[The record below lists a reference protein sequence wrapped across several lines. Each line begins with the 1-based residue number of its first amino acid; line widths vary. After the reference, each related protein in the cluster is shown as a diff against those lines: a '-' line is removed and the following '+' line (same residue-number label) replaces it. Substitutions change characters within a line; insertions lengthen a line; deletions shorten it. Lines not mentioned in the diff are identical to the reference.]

1 MGLALEVRNLSIRF
15 GRKTIIEDLSF
26 EVESGTT
33 LAILG
38 PNGAGKTVLFKTLIG
53 LLPHGGAITWPA
65 GTRLGY
71 VPQKLDIERNLPVTC
86 RDFLS
91 SMAKVSGVGRTDLP
105 QALKKVGMDAGL
117 LNTSIGTLSG
127 GQFQRLLVACA
138 LIRNP
143 TVLMLDEA
151 AAGVDEPGQALL
163 YELIQGIREQ
173 GCTVLFISH
182 ELNVVGRYADKVLC
196 LAHGEA
202 WFGAPKSSLA
212 AEFLT
217 KVYGQDIQFHSH
229 DHSSH

>member
-15 GRKTIIEDLSF
+15 GRKTIIEDLNF
-26 EVESGTT
+26 EVEAGTT
-33 LAILG
+33 IAILG

-53 LLPHGGAITWPA
+53 LQPHGGEIIWPA

-91 SMAKVSGVGRTDLP
+91 SMAKISAIGGTDMPRTLE
-105 QALKKVGMDAGL
+105 KVGMDPGL
-117 LNTSIGTLSG
+117 LNTSIGSLSG

-202 WFGAPKSSLA
+202 WFGAPKSLLA

-217 KVYGQDIQFHSH
+217 KAYGQDIQFHSH
-229 DHSSH
+229 DNSSH

>member
-1 MGLALEVRNLSIRF
+1 MGSALEVRNLSVRF
-15 GRKTIIEDLSF
+15 GRKTLIDNLSF
-26 EVESGTT
+26 EIEAGTT

-53 LLPHGGAITWPA
+53 LVPHGGSIIWPA

-91 SMAKVSGVGRTDLP
+91 SMAKVSDVRHADMP
-105 QALKKVGMDAGL
+105 KALTRVGMDPAL
-117 LNTSIGTLSG
+117 LNVSIGRLSG

-151 AAGVDEPGQALL
+151 AAGVDEPGQAML

-196 LAHGEA
+196 LARGEA
-202 WFGAPKSSLA
+202 WFGTPKSSLA
-212 AEFLT
+212 AEFLA
-217 KVYGQDIQFHSH
+217 KVYGQDIQFHWH
-229 DHSSH
+229 DHASH